1 MLKVICYRKL
11 FPRPCTN
18 STQLTNYKCRATDKH
33 FSLPQYKYLDGGS
46 SKLVSH
52 NVLELR
58 RMSASRHSIV

>member
-1 MLKVICYRKL
+1 MLKVLCSKKL

-18 STQLTNYKCRATDKH
+18 STQLTNHKCRATDKH

-52 NVLELR
+52 NLLELQR
-58 RMSASRHSIV
+58 TFASRHSIV